1 MTKIL
6 RKSGSLQ
13 LQRVPTLLAFW
24 DLEKIVLHQIRV
36 SGTVLWSPTK
46 GHSFLVWY
54 SIDREDQESESGF
67 LCKKHFFVEKT
78 VLIQSAHGAVY
89 LDTNSLLV
97 ADVK

>member
-1 MTKIL
+1 MM
-6 RKSGSLQ
+6 SQ
-13 LQRVPTLLAFW
+13 LWHLLFLSYACV
-24 DLEKIVLHQIRV
+24 IGGIR
-36 SGTVLWSPTK
+36 TK